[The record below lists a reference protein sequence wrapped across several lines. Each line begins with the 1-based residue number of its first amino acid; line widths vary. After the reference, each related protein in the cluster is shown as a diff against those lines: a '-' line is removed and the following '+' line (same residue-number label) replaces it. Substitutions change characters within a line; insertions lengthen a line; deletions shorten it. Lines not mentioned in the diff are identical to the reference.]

1 MGERAVLA
9 STEGYLAQVLLLTGR
24 DRDADRFARRCA
36 ALATEDDASPQ
47 VVWRQVRSR
56 VLARRGR
63 ARQAVE
69 LAREAVEI
77 AMATDHLNV
86 QADALVDL
94 AEAYRAADAAGEAA
108 EALAAAVQIYEAK
121 GNLVQARGA
130 GRLVA
135 RPVGV

>member
-1 MGERAVLA
+1 
-9 STEGYLAQVLLLTGR
+9 
-24 DRDADRFARRCA
+24 
-36 ALATEDDASPQ
+36 
-47 VVWRQVRSR
+47 
-56 VLARRGR
+56 
-63 ARQAVE
+63 
-69 LAREAVEI
+69 
-77 AMATDHLNV
+77 MATDHLNV